1 MWGQLVSVKHST
13 DDLHIDLV
21 WGSFLQL
28 LLLQVARK
36 ARSSPKRGCFSYQR
50 ANPDAHFL
58 VPSYASFPAP
68 FSPPRQPPPPL
79 TSPPRRPSLLLLSP
93 PRPSPPLCSGR
104 RPLSPPLAGLRHG
117 PHPLAGTAPSSPDGR
132 AAPSSLPRWS
142 APPRAPSLDGR
153 RPAPLELPPSTTSAS
168 RSHASG
174 GLLSPSLEV
183 GGGARAPD
191 PARGGAGA
199 SRTSAGCRGARRGAE
214 GLYAGA
220 TALARGRAGYGGARR
235 GQPGPARSAR
245 RQVWHSHQEVGTA
258 GGATSPKA
266 SMAAEGKHGDGGG
279 GRRARKEGGDR
290 S

>member
-1 MWGQLVSVKHST
+1 M
-13 DDLHIDLV
+13 
-21 WGSFLQL
+21 
-28 LLLQVARK
+28 
-36 ARSSPKRGCFSYQR
+36 
-50 ANPDAHFL
+50 L
-58 VPSYASFPAP
+58 VPSSASFPAP

-183 GGGARAPD
+183 GGGAGAPD

-199 SRTSAGCRGARRGAE
+199 SRTLAPPWPRHPELPPSMVGAAQSSPHGRAAQSSPQGARPGLGGCGGELPSARVRGSAG
-214 GLYAGA
+214 AGA
-220 TALARGRAGYGGARR
+220 SSLGGAA
-235 GQPGPARSAR
+235 GAPAPPS
-245 RQVWHSHQEVGTA
+245 
-258 GGATSPKA
+258 GATGA
-266 SMAAEGKHGDGGG
+266 SSLGGVPELQRPRAAWQGLGGG
-279 GRRARKEGGDR
+279 GGELPRRRDR
-290 S
+290 GSAAVGAPSLDGAAGAPLPDKRFG